1 MAKMNEKFYSIRQVS
16 NLLKIKVRT
25 AREWLRSGKIK
36 AQKDE
41 LSGRWKIPAS
51 EIERLTNVHKD

>member
-1 MAKMNEKFYSIRQVS
+1 MDEKYYSIRQAS

-36 AQKDE
+36 AVKDDI
-41 LSGRWKIPAS
+41 SGRWRIPED
-51 EIERLTNVHKD
+51 EIMRLRNVHKN